1 MSDPATLQV
10 KYWRSWM
17 KRVLMYIHFNYC
29 YYNKNRKFQIRNI
42 WRKSYYASVGMSV
55 FYADDHCL
63 KYWHRRLYTRT
74 YTHPHTLTR
83 LHMHMYAHTFVQAAM
98 QMQQQ
103 MGGAGGM
110 NMGGLGTQ
118 FPPSTTPNWMGGNSA
133 PPAAGGLDFSRLFG
147 NGLLSNWFFFFY
159 HFN

>member
-1 MSDPATLQV
+1 MQMTTVSNIDTDACTHV
-10 KYWRSWM
+10 HTHTHTYRHT
-17 KRVLMYIHFNYC
+17 YIH
-29 YYNKNRKFQIRNI
+29 
-42 WRKSYYASVGMSV
+42 
-55 FYADDHCL
+55 
-63 KYWHRRLYTRT
+63 
-74 YTHPHTLTR
+74 THTHTLTR

-147 NGLLSNWFFFFY
+147 NGLLSN
-159 HFN
+159 